1 MSMIRRRNT
10 SGQAVPTALLLSSR
24 TWRDV
29 LFGDELLAAEKSASG
44 FYFALTLTREPPTRE
59 SDFARRIDGEM
70 VADVAGRL
78 PAPPGYV
85 FVCGSNDFVNAAADG
100 ALASGIPAAIVRT
113 ERYGG

>member
-1 MSMIRRRNT
+1 
-10 SGQAVPTALLLSSR
+10 
-24 TWRDV
+24 V
-29 LFGDELLAAEKSASG
+29 LFGDELLAAEKSESG
-44 FYFALTLTREPPTRE
+44 FHFTLTLTREPPTRL
-59 SDFARRIDGEM
+59 SDFARRIDGGM

-100 ALASGIPAAIVRT
+100 ALASGIPAAAVRT